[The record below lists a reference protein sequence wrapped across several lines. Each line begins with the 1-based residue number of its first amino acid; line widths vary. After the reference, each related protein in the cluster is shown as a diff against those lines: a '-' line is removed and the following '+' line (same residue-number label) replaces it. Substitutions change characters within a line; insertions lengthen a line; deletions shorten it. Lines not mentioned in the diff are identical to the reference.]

1 MKKTLLS
8 LTLLFTTSIIAH
20 AQWTTSGTNTYTTTT
35 GNNVIIGA
43 AAPLTIYSS
52 AGLFPGVTPK
62 QEIFTGSSNTSYSE
76 LVTIRHNGTSVDA
89 LSRQLGLVFKLSN
102 EASAGES
109 NKMGGMLLESSNTY
123 ANLPS
128 LSLINANTRRLTID
142 YYGNVG
148 INAASPVSALQLNSD
163 FAKFSAGRANSADL
177 AYGASYIGFNA
188 ARSTTGTPS
197 WTIDGDTFHNGGSVI
212 YGDVFG
218 NIYMAPLPSAGTAQR
233 TLADLDIKNS
243 ITFKVGADGVV
254 YAKAVKITT
263 TGWPDYVFKPT
274 YQLRPL
280 AEVKEYIDQTQH
292 LPEIPSADEIAK
304 EGLSLGEMNK
314 LLMKK
319 VEELTLYAIENE
331 RKDKERERA
340 KDKLLASLQE
350 QINTLKQQQRKPSR
364 AAKH

>member
-8 LTLLFTTSIIAH
+8 LTFLFATSIIAH
-20 AQWTTSGTNTYTTTT
+20 AQWTTSGNNLYTTTT

-43 AAPLTIYSS
+43 SSPLTINASS
-52 AGLFPGVTPK
+52 GLFPGITPK
-62 QEIFTGSSNTSYSE
+62 QEIFTGNSNTSYSE

-128 LSLINANTRRLTID
+128 LSLINSNTRRLTID

-148 INAASPVSALQLNSD
+148 INAASPVSALQLNSGPS
-163 FAKFSAGRANSADL
+163 KFSAGRANSADL
-177 AYGASYIGFNA
+177 FYGTSYIGFNA
-188 ARSTTGTPS
+188 ARSTIGTPS

-218 NIYMAPLPSAGTAQR
+218 NIYMAPLPSAGTDQR
-233 TLADLDIKNS
+233 TLTDLDIKNS
-243 ITFKVGADGVV
+243 ITFKVGNNGMV
-254 YAKAVKITT
+254 YAKAVSVQT
-263 TGWPDYVFKPT
+263 TGWPDFVFKSG
-274 YQLRPL
+274 YQLPSL
-280 AEVKEYIDQTQH
+280 TEVKAFIGQNQH
-292 LPEIPSADEIAK
+292 LPEIPSAGEMEK
-304 EGLSLGEMNK
+304 NGLNVGEMNK

-331 RKDKERERA
+331 QKDKE
-340 KDKLLASLQE
+340 KDKLLTALQE
-350 QINTLKQQQRKPSR
+350 QINALKQQLTAIQKEVKR
-364 AAKH
+364 